1 MPVRSKIGLPPRH
14 GLKTVRSIL
23 IRRKKQ
29 SVAVP
34 FQQASIHPQSF
45 VFYERN
51 SGAIRFRVEAED
63 DGSLP
68 VEKVAGLLASPMQG
82 TVLKIAVEPGAR
94 VEEGALIAI
103 IEAMKMENE
112 ITAHKAGTVR
122 ALPISVGASVASGDA
137 LAVIES

>member
-1 MPVRSKIGLPPRH
+1 M
-14 GLKTVRSIL
+14 
-23 IRRKKQ
+23 
-29 SVAVP
+29 
-34 FQQASIHPQSF
+34 
-45 VFYERN
+45 
-51 SGAIRFRVEAED
+51 EAED

-82 TVLKIAVEPGAR
+82 TVLKIAVETGAK